1 MNAATRTLMT
11 RQYAEVVDDVLT
23 AIVGG
28 VVNEEILFDVAI
40 DLFPLSQT
48 ARAVRSIIGARDGQ
62 NTPFKIG
69 VDFAFDADHNGVVWL
84 RGGSHPDD
92 ETSFFVDYYLPTSS
106 SPLTDINVGSVTR
119 TLAEAISRGIAVVFQ
134 QVFVAYQSGF
144 VDTASGRSLDL
155 VVAIL
160 DITRKRKDF
169 ASGLVTFFRDPAAD
183 GTITI
188 GAGTELRTADGA
200 ATFETTEQRTLQR
213 GQVRIDVPVR
223 ATAASRG
230 PAGNAGPGSI
240 TTLAQRIAGIDRVT
254 NVEPTLLGA
263 ADETD
268 DQLRA
273 RARAA
278 LRGLGRATLL
288 ALERAIFEDRS
299 TLTEA
304 WDPNGPPDKRSDPG
318 TVTLLV
324 DTEPVRFASLQAA
337 IDDTRAA
344 GVLAT
349 VVARYVFVRPRLVLA
364 VSGALPGA
372 GADKVAGEAVAA
384 MQGYLDTLKA
394 GDPARGEEL
403 IKAIK
408 DGVKTTPVG
417 AVRITD
423 VRVDRA
429 DIGQPGPEATVD
441 ALLAAVAGS
450 PAGDAGALRTAI
462 TNVLENAPT
471 TLPSSRRVPD
481 RSLLA
486 GPDGGSPTD
495 DQVEA
500 GKFQV
505 LSSGPPSLGGQQWR
519 IALDVQPGD
528 VTLVGS

>member
-1 MNAATRTLMT
+1 
-11 RQYAEVVDDVLT
+11 
-23 AIVGG
+23 
-28 VVNEEILFDVAI
+28 
-40 DLFPLSQT
+40 
-48 ARAVRSIIGARDGQ
+48 
-62 NTPFKIG
+62 
-69 VDFAFDADHNGVVWL
+69 
-84 RGGSHPDD
+84 
-92 ETSFFVDYYLPTSS
+92 
-106 SPLTDINVGSVTR
+106 
-119 TLAEAISRGIAVVFQ
+119 
-134 QVFVAYQSGF
+134 
-144 VDTASGRSLDL
+144 
-155 VVAIL
+155 
-160 DITRKRKDF
+160 
-169 ASGLVTFFRDPAAD
+169 
-183 GTITI
+183 
-188 GAGTELRTADGA
+188 
-200 ATFETTEQRTLQR
+200 
-213 GQVRIDVPVR
+213 
-223 ATAASRG
+223 
-230 PAGNAGPGSI
+230 
-240 TTLAQRIAGIDRVT
+240 
-254 NVEPTLLGA
+254 
-263 ADETD
+263 
-268 DQLRA
+268 
-273 RARAA
+273 
-278 LRGLGRATLL
+278 
-288 ALERAIFEDRS
+288 
-299 TLTEA
+299 
-304 WDPNGPPDKRSDPG
+304 
-318 TVTLLV
+318 
-324 DTEPVRFASLQAA
+324 
-337 IDDTRAA
+337 
-344 GVLAT
+344 VLAT

-450 PAGDAGALRTAI
+450 PAGDAAPLRTAI